1 MCPNV
6 LSCRSPLESLCTE
19 NEESLYTVQ
28 PKMKNH
34 LKERKQQSKLLN
46 QYPNLK
52 KWTDFTPDNIS
63 LCDSITNDFTVQ

>member
-1 MCPNV
+1 
-6 LSCRSPLESLCTE
+6 
-19 NEESLYTVQ
+19 
-28 PKMKNH
+28 MKNH

-52 KWTDFTPDNIS
+52 KWTDFTPDSIS

>member
-28 PKMKNH
+28 PKMKNY

-52 KWTDFTPDNIS
+52 NGLISPDSIS
-63 LCDSITNDFTVQ
+63 LCDSITNDFTIQ